1 MANGVSRRRRIIPRG
16 RSRAFP
22 CRYRPRV
29 PTTAPVFSLPRHAR
43 RRTRATTAA
52 HPGGGGR
59 STNHESQPQPGG
71 ASLLIKNP
79 PRSGTSPAV
88 ERGFL
93 RRRRVEDYAREL
105 GYSPRTLSRASLA
118 ATGVG
123 AKEVLDRRVV
133 LEAKRLL
140 AHTDRSAAQ
149 VGAQLGFSSATNF
162 SKYFHQRTGTSPI
175 VFRAQVRGEGPVERR
190 ATRSG

>member
-1 MANGVSRRRRIIPRG
+1 M
-16 RSRAFP
+16 
-22 CRYRPRV
+22 
-29 PTTAPVFSLPRHAR
+29 
-43 RRTRATTAA
+43 
-52 HPGGGGR
+52 
-59 STNHESQPQPGG
+59 
-71 ASLLIKNP
+71 
-79 PRSGTSPAV
+79 
-88 ERGFL
+88 